1 MEPVFI
7 QTSAGTYDRH
17 TYQVI
22 LKEGKAVPFEYYE
35 DAMNYWFQKVQLG
48 NLVTIEVLDR
58 PKKRT
63 KARGF

>member
-1 MEPVFI
+1 MESVFV
-7 QTSAGTYDRH
+7 QTSADTYDRH

-22 LKEGKAVPFEYYE
+22 LKEGNAVPFEHYE